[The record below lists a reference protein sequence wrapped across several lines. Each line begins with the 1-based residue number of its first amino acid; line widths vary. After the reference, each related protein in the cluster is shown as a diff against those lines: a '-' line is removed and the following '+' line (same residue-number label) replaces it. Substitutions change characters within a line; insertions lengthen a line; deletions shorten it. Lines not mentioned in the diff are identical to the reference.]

1 MTESGTVAT
10 AEHVLILR
18 SIWGEWARSN
28 KRPEIGVNIREEMRK
43 SVILKVL
50 GTPSL
55 KGAPYPV
62 IGERTKSMATKAT
75 VNTFK

>member
-1 MTESGTVAT
+1 MVAT
-10 AEHVLILR
+10 TEHVLISR

-50 GTPSL
+50 GTQSL
-55 KGAPYPV
+55 KGARYPT